1 MTCPHCADLKAR
13 IRELEAILVTKDRIA
28 KVAGSFQVS
37 GTKARLLLAMYQR
50 RGHVVRRDHLMDVA
64 STDSRNSFKATMCY
78 LRRNVGRE
86 MIYTSAGIGY
96 GLTNAGLEAV
106 KGALEA

>member
-1 MTCPHCADLKAR
+1 MCPHCAALKAR

-50 RGHVVRRDHLMDVA
+50 RGAAVRRDHLMDVA
-64 STDSRNSFKATMCY
+64 STDSRDSLKATICY
-78 LRRNVGRE
+78 LRRDVGKGL
-86 MIYTSAGIGY
+86 IYHAAGVGY
-96 GLTNAGLEAV
+96 GLTDLGLDAIRV
-106 KGALEA
+106 ALEA